1 MSARKRLTDVRTV
14 EWGVPDPFAH
24 KTYLHLADDPALP
37 VQFSTGKRLR
47 ALQVQSFFKTLS
59 EAAAAKNP
67 AETAADTLHLAV
79 LTAKDWRRLFSTP
92 YGWGLARRSEGKVS
106 LALPAAYPP
115 RLIARWDAVRLRA
128 GQQGV
133 RAPGSVGAY
142 LDTLLGLEWAH
153 ALLLTRQQGR
163 ALRPWLRE
171 VAAAHLYQAA
181 LVQLKDGQRLEYLS
195 TWARLQQ
202 AGAAPEAQA
211 NGPETFAYPRAKQPF
226 DALLRAQSA
235 LWLRA
240 AQLGEAHHWTLTAAD
255 VQKFLQTEAKAAFT
269 RPLTG

>member
-1 MSARKRLTDVRTV
+1 M
-14 EWGVPDPFAH
+14 PDPFAH

-47 ALQVQSFFKTLS
+47 ALQVQSFFNTLS
-59 EAAAAKNP
+59 EAAGAKNP

-79 LTAKDWRRLFSTP
+79 LTAKDWRRLFSAP
-92 YGWGLARRSEGKVS
+92 YGWGVARRSEGKVS
-106 LALPAAYPP
+106 LALPATYPP

-133 RAPGSVGAY
+133 RAPGSVSAY

-163 ALRPWLRE
+163 APRPWLRE

-181 LVQLKDGQRLEYLS
+181 LVQLKDGQRLEYLNA
-195 TWARLQQ
+195 WAQLQK
-202 AGAAPEAQA
+202 AGSAAEVRAS
-211 NGPETFAYPRAKQPF
+211 GPVFAYPRARQPF
-226 DALLRAQSA
+226 DALLWTQSA

-255 VQKFLQTEAKAAFT
+255 VQKRLQTEAKAAFT